1 MYRNDV
7 PLIAAHAWGSPQ
19 GLHDVIEFVLLT
31 IRQPLYYLRSQRE
44 DIAEQGA
51 QSRFLFSHKRT
62 GWLYARDNAEAL
74 WSRAHCIED
83 RAEMVEHFMQ
93 VPGLGMVK
101 AAFVVQC
108 LGLPTACLDQH
119 NCARLGI
126 APESLKVPSTA
137 TPALRRRKLAAYLD
151 LCDQT
156 GGAEFWWDEWC
167 AFVAGRR
174 GSPLKTP
181 EEVSRF
187 HAETI
192 LMTPEFPQQLA
203 V

>member
-7 PLIAAHAWGSPQ
+7 PIIAQHAWGSPQ

-44 DIAEQGA
+44 DVA
-51 QSRFLFSHKRT
+51 QVGEASRFLFAHKRA
-62 GWLYARDNAEAL
+62 GWLYARDNMQAL
-74 WSRAHCIED
+74 WDRARQIED

-93 VPGLGMVK
+93 VPGLGLVK
-101 AAFVVQC
+101 ASFVVQC

-126 APESLKVPSTA
+126 SPATLKVPQKG
-137 TPALRRRKLAAYLD
+137 TPALKRRKLEAYLD
-151 LCDQT
+151 LCDRT
-156 GGAEFWWDEWC
+156 GGAEYWWDEWC
-167 AFVAGRR
+167 AFVADRR

-187 HAETI
+187 HVETI
-192 LMTPEFPQQLA
+192 LMTPEIPMQLA
-203 V
+203 A